1 MKRGS
6 TGQTGGPGGSLSLLR
21 PRTFDDLRRLGRRH
35 TDLEARQLLT
45 EIEGQVDLHG
55 WRRVQRTGGPWLDEF
70 FERATEV
77 FNEISSAV
85 FEIALTDVPV
95 NRLVGKW
102 DFRFPVEDL
111 VLDRLHS
118 RHLGKRIVLIDGDR
132 AFVRDGLGV
141 RMEAAEIYAP
151 STFAMSAPPVA
162 TSGSVVGPMRRLPGL
177 FDELPG
183 PGLERETTASPN

>member
-21 PRTFDDLRRLGRRH
+21 PRTFDDLRRLVRRH
-35 TDLEARQLLT
+35 TDLEARQLLN

-55 WRRVQRTGGPWLDEF
+55 WRRVQRAGGPRLDEF

-85 FEIALTDVPV
+85 FEIVLTDVPI

-151 STFAMSAPPVA
+151 STFVMSAPPVA
-162 TSGSVVGPMRRLPGL
+162 TSGSVGPMRRLPGL

-183 PGLERETTASPN
+183 PGLERESTASPN

>member
-6 TGQTGGPGGSLSLLR
+6 TGQTGRSGGPLSLLR
-21 PRTFDDLRRLGRRH
+21 PRTFDDLRRLVRRH
-35 TDLEARQLLT
+35 NDPEARQLLT
-45 EIEGQVDLHG
+45 EIEGRVELHG
-55 WRRVQRTGGPWLDEF
+55 WRRVQREGGPRLDEF

-85 FEIALTDVPV
+85 FEIALTDVPI

-102 DFRFPVEDL
+102 EFRFPVEDL

-151 STFAMSAPPVA
+151 STFVMSAPPVA
-162 TSGSVVGPMRRLPGL
+162 TSGSVGPMRRLPGL
-177 FDELPG
+177 FDDLPG
-183 PGLERETTASPN
+183 PGLEREVTASPN